1 MSGRVR
7 DVGSL
12 ARHEARVGHDLACL
26 NYPPADWVPEST
38 GPDGRP
44 MLDVLVVGAGMCGQT
59 AAFGLRREGI
69 GRLRIIDRNPE
80 GEEGPWATYARM
92 EMLRSPK
99 QLTGPDL
106 GIPSLTFRAWY
117 EARYGRDGWDALY
130 KVWRLDWRDYLLWV
144 RRQVGLQV
152 ENRTSLRSVVAEAGR
167 LRVTIDHT
175 ARSRESETLYVR
187 KVVLA
192 LGREGSGAAR
202 WPRFASLDPVAA
214 QASGRLFHSSDDFPF
229 ERCSGLRVGVLGVGA
244 SGFDNAA
251 RALEANA
258 SAVTLFARR
267 HRLPQVNKSKS
278 TSFAGYF
285 RGFSSLDD
293 ARRLRIYRY
302 IFDEQT
308 PPPFESVLRCDRHAN
323 FEVRLGQ
330 PWVDVAVSDAGV
342 VVTTPVGR
350 HDLDAV
356 ILATGFD
363 VNLADRPEVRTLA
376 ADAMTWGDRVPDA
389 GALAPFPYLGD
400 GFELIGRTAGSQ
412 PLLKDIHLFNWG
424 STVSHGGLS
433 GDIPGIGQGVN
444 RLANALV
451 RDLFVADADR
461 HYEALLRHEELELA
475 PTRFA

>member
-1 MSGRVR
+1 MAARVR
-7 DVGSL
+7 DVESL
-12 ARHEARVGHDLACL
+12 ARHEAQVVHDLACL
-26 NYPPADWVPEST
+26 NYPPPDWMPET
-38 GPDGRP
+38 IGPDGRP

-99 QLTGPDL
+99 QLTAPDL

-117 EARYGRDGWDALY
+117 EAQYGRDGWDALY

-144 RRQVGLQV
+144 RKQVGLQI
-152 ENRTSLRSVVAEAGR
+152 ENRTSLRSVVPQAGG
-167 LRVTIDHT
+167 LRVTIDHA
-175 ARSRESETLYVR
+175 ARPREAETLYVR
-187 KVVLA
+187 KLVLA
-192 LGREGSGAAR
+192 LGREGSGAVR
-202 WPRFASLDPVAA
+202 WPCFPSLDAAAA
-214 QASGRLFHSSDDFPF
+214 QASGRVFHSSDDLPF
-229 ERCSGLRVGVLGVGA
+229 ERFQGLRVGVLGVGA

-258 SAVTLFARR
+258 SAVTIFARR

-285 RGFSSLDD
+285 RGFSSLQDTQ
-293 ARRLRIYRY
+293 RLRVYRY

-323 FEVRLGQ
+323 FEVQLGQ
-330 PWVDVAVSDAGV
+330 PWLDVSVSEKGV
-342 VVTTPVGR
+342 AVTTPAGR
-350 HDLDAV
+350 HDFDAV

-363 VNLADRPEVRTLA
+363 VNLLDRPELRVLA
-376 ADAMTWGDRVPDA
+376 ADVMTWGDRSPDA
-389 GALAPFPYLGD
+389 GPLAGFPYLGD
-400 GFELIGRTAGSQ
+400 GFELVERTAGRQ

-424 STVSHGGLS
+424 STISHGGLS
-433 GDIPGIGQGVN
+433 GDIPGVAQGVN

-451 RDLFVADADR
+451 RDLFVADASR
-461 HYEALLRHEELELA
+461 HYEALLRHDELELA